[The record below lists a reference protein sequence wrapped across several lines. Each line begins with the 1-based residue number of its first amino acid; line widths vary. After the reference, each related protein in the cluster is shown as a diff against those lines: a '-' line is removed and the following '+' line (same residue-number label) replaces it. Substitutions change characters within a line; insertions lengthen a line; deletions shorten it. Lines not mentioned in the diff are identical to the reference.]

1 MSFQQDFCV
10 NSTVSRKICRGM
22 GERKKKEKK
31 KKRSEVHKEEKVS
44 WKSECQPSIEC
55 EAAQSQKPL
64 RHVVDTSSSSND
76 SGTDTE
82 PNVTPLK
89 FQTRVTRSLFQRQNL
104 SGCMA
109 F

>member
-22 GERKKKEKK
+22 EKNT
-31 KKRSEVHKEEKVS
+31 KRSEVHKEEKVS
-44 WKSECQPSIEC
+44 RKSECQPSIEC

-64 RHVVDTSSSSND
+64 RHIVDTSSND

-82 PNVTPLK
+82 PNVAPLK
-89 FQTRVTRSLFQRQNL
+89 FQIRVTRALLQIQNL

>member
-22 GERKKKEKK
+22 EKNTPK
-31 KKRSEVHKEEKVS
+31 GVKYTKEEKVS

-64 RHVVDTSSSSND
+64 RHIVDTSSSND

-89 FQTRVTRSLFQRQNL
+89 FQIRVTRALLQIQNL